1 MTRIVRN
8 PARRDRSR
16 GQALAEFALTAPI
29 FLFVMFA
36 LFELGRAVYYMQILD
51 SAARDGA
58 RYAIVHGFESLEK
71 SGPLPGGVPNPTDP
85 NGDRVIE
92 VVEDRSYGVTDKP
105 GSLVTRVKWCDSSPY
120 QASTCGDYDPVT
132 NQPVPCSAWSGL
144 GDGDNNRG
152 QLVMV
157 CVSYSYT
164 SILGGFIPIPD
175 FTISGRASL
184 VVNH

>member
-1 MTRIVRN
+1 MVIRES
-8 PARRDRSR
+8 ARRRRSR

-36 LFELGRAVYYMQILD
+36 LFELGRAVFYTQILD

-58 RYAIVHGFESLEK
+58 RYAIVHGFESFCP
-71 SGPLPGGVPNPTDP
+71 SGPMPDP
-85 NGDRVIE
+85 ADPSCDLAGNNIIS
-92 VVEDRSYGVTDKP
+92 VVESRSIGVTDKP
-105 GSLVTRVKWCDSSPY
+105 ASLVTRVKWCDATPY
-120 QASTCGDYDPVT
+120 TSSTCGDNDAVT
-132 NQPVPCSAWSGL
+132 NQPLPCTAWSDD
-144 GDGDNNRG
+144 GDGSNNRG
-152 QLVMV
+152 QIATV
-157 CVSYSYT
+157 CVSYSYR

>member
-1 MTRIVRN
+1 MTMVI
-8 PARRDRSR
+8 RDGEWRGRSR

-36 LFELGRAVYYMQILD
+36 LFELGRAVYYTQILD

-58 RYAIVHGFESLEK
+58 RYAIVHGFESFEP
-71 SGPLPGGVPNPTDP
+71 SGPMPNSAINTVDP
-85 NGDRVIE
+85 NGDNVIE
-92 VVEDRSYGVTDKP
+92 VVEDRSVGVTDKV
-105 GSLVTRVKWCDSSPY
+105 GSLITRVKWCDASPY
-120 QASTCGDYDPVT
+120 QAATCGDHDPAT
-132 NQPVPCSAWSGL
+132 NQPLACSAWSGL

-152 QLVMV
+152 QIVTV
-157 CVSYSYT
+157 CVSYSYQ
-164 SILGGFIPIPD
+164 SILGGVVPIPD